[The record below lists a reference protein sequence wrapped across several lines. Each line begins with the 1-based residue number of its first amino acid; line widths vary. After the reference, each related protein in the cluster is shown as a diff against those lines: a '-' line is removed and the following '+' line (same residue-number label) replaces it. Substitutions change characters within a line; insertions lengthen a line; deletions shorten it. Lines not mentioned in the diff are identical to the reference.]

1 MLVLL
6 MIYKLILLSLKKI
19 NPDAI
24 SGIDKFKSTVSKPFN
39 KKNMGLT
46 DIKKEL
52 KKLDKDKLVDLVIDL
67 YKKNKSVKEFL
78 DFYVNPDER
87 ELFNKYRDKVL
98 EAFYPK
104 RGNIF
109 KLKDGKQAISD
120 FKKLEPSADLLADL
134 MLFYVETG
142 VGFTNDFGFIDQAF
156 YSSIATTYIT
166 ALTLMKKEDLLD
178 KFADR
183 AVKVVNETSDID
195 WGFHDFL
202 IEVYSD
208 FYDYCSDDMD
218 EPTEQ
223 KETGKIIK
231 LNVQKQ

>member
-1 MLVLL
+1 
-6 MIYKLILLSLKKI
+6 
-19 NPDAI
+19 
-24 SGIDKFKSTVSKPFN
+24 
-39 KKNMGLT
+39 MGLT

-52 KKLDKDKLVDLVIDL
+52 KKLDKNKLIDLVIDL

-98 EAFYPK
+98 EAFFPK
-104 RGNIF
+104 RGNNF
-109 KLKDGKQAISD
+109 KFKDGKKAISD

-142 VGFTNDFGFIDQAF
+142 VEFTNHFGYIDDAF
-156 YSSIATTYIT
+156 YSSMATTYST

-183 AVKVVNETSDID
+183 AVKVVRETSDID

-202 IEVYSD
+202 VDVYSD
-208 FYDYCSDDMD
+208 FYDDFSDDFD
-218 EPTEQ
+218 EPMEQ
-223 KETGKIIK
+223 KEAGKI
-231 LNVQKQ
+231 NQPNAQKQ